1 MEEPRRE
8 EGCRPAEA
16 GLHDEVAAKPARRRR
31 RRYSEAD
38 KLYLVEEYQR
48 RRQGVREFCLEQELT
63 EGNFRRWLKES
74 GVAPRS
80 AAKRALKKA
89 SRRRRHFTPEEK
101 RAAVEAFEGSDLNQ
115 TDFCATWG
123 LSVPSLRLWLKRHR
137 ELGPQGLEPSPRKR
151 ALPGDPRS
159 IPEELRAEIIATKE
173 RHPEFGSRKI
183 RDELYRFRGLKVAA
197 TTVTKVL
204 VEAGLA
210 IVPRVPLRRRRSA
223 KPPRRF
229 ERARPGEL
237 WQSDITS
244 LVLRREGRR
253 VYLTVFMDDHSR
265 YVVSWSL
272 RLSQRQELV
281 TECLLDGIARFG
293 KPLEVLTDQGR
304 QYFAWRGKSGF
315 QKLLDREG
323 IRHVVSRTHHP
334 ETLGKCERFW
344 KTVQEEFWERAKPQD
359 LHDARERLGHFIA
372 HYNHFRPHQ
381 GIGGVVPADRFF
393 EATSALKKTL
403 ESKLDDDELDQ
414 ALHEPKRRSVFL
426 FGRVGDEEVALH
438 GERGEIVLHRRGELR
453 ERIGMDE
460 LGQGVRERSD
470 DERGASGE
478 VVTGDDERDRGCRG
492 EHDRA
497 EREAAAESPLAQA
510 DALFCAA
517 ASGEEREGA
526 LAGGERRGQE
536 EGASDRDA
544 GARDLA
550 RQEGPEGGG
559 GGARD
564 PGLALL
570 AALPAG
576 GLGYAGGSLDPA
588 ENEEDRGDADLG
600 PRGGPEGPPEADRG
614 ARARPEERGRPDR
627 GLEAHPGSASCS
639 AGEGREPEAE
649 EEGSAAEV
657 GIEGDSGRGKKEG
670 CATTPRR
677 GRWWRGFFRR

>member
-1 MEEPRRE
+1 M
-8 EGCRPAEA
+8 
-16 GLHDEVAAKPARRRR
+16 
-31 RRYSEAD
+31 
-38 KLYLVEEYQR
+38 EEYQR

-265 YVVSWSL
+265 YVVAWSL

-293 KPLEVLTDQGR
+293 KPKEVLTDQGR
-304 QYFAWRGKSGF
+304 QYFAWRGN
-315 QKLLDREG
+315 RA
-323 IRHVVSRTHHP
+323 SRS
-334 ETLGKCERFW
+334 CS
-344 KTVQEEFWERAKPQD
+344 
-359 LHDARERLGHFIA
+359 
-372 HYNHFRPHQ
+372 
-381 GIGGVVPADRFF
+381 IGR
-393 EATSALKKTL
+393 
-403 ESKLDDDELDQ
+403 
-414 ALHEPKRRSVFL
+414 
-426 FGRVGDEEVALH
+426 
-438 GERGEIVLHRRGELR
+438 
-453 ERIGMDE
+453 
-460 LGQGVRERSD
+460 
-470 DERGASGE
+470 ASG
-478 VVTGDDERDRGCRG
+478 TWCRA
-492 EHDRA
+492 RITRRLSA
-497 EREAAAESPLAQA
+497 SAS
-510 DALFCAA
+510 
-517 ASGEEREGA
+517 ASG
-526 LAGGERRGQE
+526 RRCRRNSGS
-536 EGASDRDA
+536 GRSRRTCTTPVRASGTSSPTTTTSGRN
-544 GARDLA
+544 R
-550 RQEGPEGGG
+550 
-559 GGARD
+559 
-564 PGLALL
+564 
-570 AALPAG
+570 
-576 GLGYAGGSLDPA
+576 GS
-588 ENEEDRGDADLG
+588 R
-600 PRGGPEGPPEADRG
+600 
-614 ARARPEERGRPDR
+614 
-627 GLEAHPGSASCS
+627 ASCPPTAS
-639 AGEGREPEAE
+639 SR
-649 EEGSAAEV
+649 
-657 GIEGDSGRGKKEG
+657 R
-670 CATTPRR
+670 PRR
-677 GRWWRGFFRR
+677 